1 MKAKTKAEE
10 SKRAAVRAAVRKHHR
25 QDIQSTTTYE
35 ERGEDRAKCGEG
47 KHGGQDIQNEAFRTI
62 TKGRIERS
70 GLITGCVRGQDAT
83 TVRTKLDDQVFDNN
97 LHRRC
102 YSLAEQ
108 RAAAIVF
115 WWQKAPRGRGEG
127 KGVVTVDKPCAGKL
141 SLNDKTRK
149 YIQLTR
155 TTM

>member
-35 ERGEDRAKCGEG
+35 RGEDREKCGEG

-70 GLITGCVRGQDAT
+70 SSITGCVRGQDAT
-83 TVRTKLDDQVFDNN
+83 TVRT
-97 LHRRC
+97 
-102 YSLAEQ
+102 
-108 RAAAIVF
+108 
-115 WWQKAPRGRGEG
+115 
-127 KGVVTVDKPCAGKL
+127 
-141 SLNDKTRK
+141 
-149 YIQLTR
+149 
-155 TTM
+155 

>member
-70 GLITGCVRGQDAT
+70 SSITGCVRGQDAT
-83 TVRTKLDDQVFDNN
+83 TVRT
-97 LHRRC
+97 
-102 YSLAEQ
+102 
-108 RAAAIVF
+108 
-115 WWQKAPRGRGEG
+115 
-127 KGVVTVDKPCAGKL
+127 
-141 SLNDKTRK
+141 
-149 YIQLTR
+149 
-155 TTM
+155 